1 MKCVLE
7 EETNTSFCVHVCK
20 NCSIHAE
27 ATTQTNKNHLTA
39 VLVQHVDDFNDA
51 ILSPQPSE
59 NITMCKVRKL
69 VAEIYIPTQ
78 SLTAELL
85 HVGEKVWNFEGRVHE

>member
-20 NCSIHAE
+20 NCSVHAE
-27 ATTQTNKNHLTA
+27 ATKQRNKNHLTA

-51 ILSPQPSE
+51 NSLP
-59 NITMCKVRKL
+59 TAVREHNHVQGTETSCRDL
-69 VAEIYIPTQ
+69 HTDPVVD
-78 SLTAELL
+78 SL
-85 HVGEKVWNFEGRVHE
+85 